1 MPSDL
6 AWKQR
11 VNQEDR
17 NLLAQVIEARR
28 RLAESNAA
36 NLREETRSSSSA
48 ASSHQQFPQVKKQ
61 VAPPIG
67 SSIRGNSSSAN
78 SAAPSCRSSTS
89 TQLSHRGASTIQGS
103 AALSQMTAF
112 SSRLEKLEQRL
123 VDEHRERMRVT
134 DELTQIR
141 QLLLQQQQH
150 LTLAG
155 AGARKSR

>member
-28 RLAESNAA
+28 RLAESTARTCRDGSSVA
-36 NLREETRSSSSA
+36 ESQVIAPLTKPVLSKRE
-48 ASSHQQFPQVKKQ
+48 

-67 SSIRGNSSSAN
+67 TSIRAPPSSSG
-78 SAAPSCRSSTS
+78 SVAPSCRSSTT

-112 SSRLEKLEQRL
+112 STRLEKLEQRL
-123 VDEHRERMRVT
+123 ADEHKERMRVT

-141 QLLLQQQQH
+141 QLLLQQQQNIS
-150 LTLAG
+150 AG
-155 AGARKSR
+155 RKSR

>member
-28 RLAESNAA
+28 RLAESTARPCRDGSSVAESQGKGNAP
-36 NLREETRSSSSA
+36 LSKPVLSKRE
-48 ASSHQQFPQVKKQ
+48 

-67 SSIRGNSSSAN
+67 TSIRAPPSSSG
-78 SAAPSCRSSTS
+78 SVAPSCRSSTT

-112 SSRLEKLEQRL
+112 STRLEKLEQRL
-123 VDEHRERMRVT
+123 ADEHKERMRVT

-141 QLLLQQQQH
+141 QLLLQQQQNIS
-150 LTLAG
+150 AG
-155 AGARKSR
+155 RKSR